1 MYWCNIGARH
11 MKSAPPPNNN
21 DRTVIPQQLHTGPSP
36 TTLSII
42 QPGDNAL
49 PIGSVLGEFEI
60 TDIIGWGGFGIVYLA
75 YDHSLQRQIALK
87 EYMPSSLAVR
97 GSNAS
102 VSVKSEQHKETFQAG
117 LRSFINEARLLAHFD
132 HASLVKV
139 YRFWESNGTAYMV
152 MPFYQGLTLK
162 ETLQVMPSPPDEAW
176 IKNLLNPLLDAL
188 DVLHKDQCFHRDIAP
203 DNILILPGGRPLLLD
218 FGAARRVISDM
229 TQSLTV
235 ILKPGYAPIEQYGD
249 VETMTQ
255 GPWTDI
261 YALAAVTYLAIT
273 GQAPSASVSRIISD
287 TLAPLNE
294 VAAGRYSADFLRGI
308 DQALAVR
315 PEDRPQNVG
324 ELRSLLNLNKQQ
336 QPLETQVITSTLV
349 NPKIIK
355 TPATNKRHVALYAA
369 ITVMLIAT
377 IIAVVFLASE
387 EPIEHSAE
395 NEKILPNSPTT
406 PITTQQE
413 PFSPIKALDDIYE
426 NRDNNHAVTVSVEKA
441 QVQIGRDQLRFEIRS
456 ARAGYVY
463 LLMVGS
469 NHSDFFLLFP
479 NALDNNNYIAV
490 NGQLNLPRTEWR
502 LIADGPPGTN
512 HFIVI
517 ISDHSRDFSNAGLK
531 TIDPFA
537 EFPFTQSTLLY
548 QSYTGAM
555 PLFAGKVICPLNSAI
570 DCDESYGAA
579 VFSIEE
585 IE

>member
-1 MYWCNIGARH
+1 
-11 MKSAPPPNNN
+11 MKSVPPPNNN
-21 DRTVIPQQLHTGPSP
+21 DRTVIPQQLHTGLSP

-132 HASLVKV
+132 HASLLKV

-152 MPFYQGLTLK
+152 MPYYKGLTLK

-176 IKNLLNPLLDAL
+176 IKNLLDPLLDAL

-203 DNILILPGGRPLLLD
+203 DNILILPDGRPLLLD

-261 YALAAVTYLAIT
+261 YALAAVSYLAIT
-273 GQAPSASVSRIISD
+273 GQTPTASVSRIISD
-287 TLAPLNE
+287 TLSPLTG

-315 PEDRPQNVG
+315 PEDRPQNVDA
-324 ELRSLLNLNKQQ
+324 LRRLLNLNKQQ
-336 QPLETQVITSTLV
+336 QMLETRVITPTLV
-349 NPKIIK
+349 NSKIVR
-355 TPATNKRHVALYAA
+355 TPATSKHPVALYAA
-369 ITVMLIAT
+369 ITAMLIAT
-377 IIAVVFLASE
+377 ISVVVFLASE
-387 EPIEHSAE
+387 EPIEYSAE
-395 NEKILPNSPTT
+395 NEKILSNPPTT

-413 PFSPIKALDDIYE
+413 PFSPIKALDEIYE
-426 NRDNNHAVTVSVEKA
+426 NRDRNHAVTVSVEKA

-456 ARAGYVY
+456 ARSGYVY

-479 NALDNNNYIAV
+479 NAVDNNNYIAV

-512 HFIVI
+512 HFIVV
-517 ISDHSRDFSNAGLK
+517 ISDHPRDFSNAGLK

-548 QSYTGAM
+548 HSYTGAM

-579 VFSIEE
+579 VFSIKE